1 MGSTN
6 YMATAQLSQAVPKN
20 LRGSSTTESTV
31 AERAVMMCASALF
44 AGLTHH
50 EILEIASCAR
60 ARSFARDEL
69 LFMQGQSARH
79 LVILQSGSVK
89 LTQLSSNGS
98 EVILRMTGSGGS
110 SRHARR
116 DFIAMPHVFCP
127 CHGELQSPG
136 LGIFQAATAS
146 GRLPAD
152 SEEHQ

>member
-1 MGSTN
+1 MRRRLGTRGATKRSSTSM
-6 YMATAQLSQAVPKN
+6 YGEYDFMATAQLSQAIPQG

-89 LTQLSSNGS
+89 LTQLDRKS
-98 EVILRMTGSGGS
+98 
-110 SRHARR
+110 
-116 DFIAMPHVFCP
+116 
-127 CHGELQSPG
+127 
-136 LGIFQAATAS
+136 
-146 GRLPAD
+146 
-152 SEEHQ
+152 